1 MYDCLAPALSWGDG
15 EGKGGDVSCHTS
27 LNIPLKLPFCL
38 EPAFMHNQGSL
49 PGYQCCPWGTR
60 QNLVCRKA
68 WGRDAH
74 CSAGSVEVL
83 HALMA
88 LLAFTYHGKIIQ
100 REEVLH
106 VTRSSR
112 NWSPVCSSV

>member
-1 MYDCLAPALSWGDG
+1 MYDCLAPAFLWGGG
-15 EGKGGDVSCHTS
+15 EGKEVVFCHT
-27 LNIPLKLPFCL
+27 LFNIPLKLCFCL
-38 EPAFMHNQGSL
+38 EPVFMHSQGSL
-49 PGYQCCPWGTR
+49 LGYQCCPWGTR

-88 LLAFTYHGKIIQ
+88 LLAFTFHSEIVRRQ
-100 REEVLH
+100 EALH
-106 VTRSSR
+106 ATWSSR
-112 NWSPVCSSV
+112 N